1 MNCHI
6 IHFMQILCTKF
17 AGYEKG
23 MDIIMMGNVR
33 MKDIADSLNISTV
46 TVSKALSGKEGV
58 SIELR
63 EKIKETAKE
72 LGYRYNTLAKG
83 MKEGKSYNI
92 GVLIAERYTINEG
105 DAFYLKIYQNIVK
118 FLSNGNYYGI
128 MELVTSE
135 VENNNIIPNVILD
148 NKVDGIIVLGQ
159 MKSKYLETIKNTE
172 VPLVFLDFYEEMMDV
187 DSIISDSFYGAF
199 TITNYLISKGHRD
212 IGFIGNI
219 YATNSILDRYLGYQK
234 ALLINKIPLRDQW
247 VISDRGED
255 GKYIDIVLP
264 KEMPK
269 AFVCNCDSV
278 AYIFINKLK
287 KVGYK
292 VPDDIS
298 IVGYDNDI
306 FATLS
311 IPKLTTIEVNTQ
323 TMAETA
329 ITSLMGKI
337 QGEHRSLGRKVI
349 GGNLIIRESVR
360 DILI

>member
-1 MNCHI
+1 
-6 IHFMQILCTKF
+6 
-17 AGYEKG
+17 
-23 MDIIMMGNVR
+23 MGNVR
-33 MKDIADSLNISTV
+33 MKDIAEALNISTV
-46 TVSKALSGKEGV
+46 TVSKALSDKEGV

-92 GVLIAERYTINEG
+92 GVLIAERYTINDG

-118 FLSNGNYYGI
+118 VLSNGDYYGI
-128 MELVTSE
+128 MELITAE
-135 VENNNIIPNVILD
+135 AENSNIMPNVILD

-159 MKSKYLETIKNTE
+159 MKSKYLKAIKNTE

-187 DSIISDSFYGAF
+187 DSIISDSFYGEY
-199 TITNYLISKGHRD
+199 TITSHLINKGHRD

-219 YATNSILDRYLGYQK
+219 YATTSILDRYLGYQK

-247 VISDRGED
+247 VISDRAED
-255 GKYIDIVLP
+255 GKYIDLELP
-264 KEMPK
+264 KDMPT

-287 KVGYK
+287 KLGYK
-292 VPDDIS
+292 VPEDVS

-311 IPKLTTIEVNTQ
+311 TPKLTTIEVDTQ

-329 ITSLMGKI
+329 IGSLMRII
-337 QGEHRSLGRKVI
+337 QGEQRSLGRKVI

-360 DILI
+360 EVLI

>member
-1 MNCHI
+1 
-6 IHFMQILCTKF
+6 
-17 AGYEKG
+17 
-23 MDIIMMGNVR
+23 MDINMGNVR
-33 MKDIADSLNISTV
+33 MKDIADALNISTV

-63 EKIKETAKE
+63 EKIKETAE
-72 LGYRYNTLAKG
+72 VMGYRYNTFAKG

-92 GVLIAERYTINEG
+92 GVLIAERYTINDG

-118 FLSNGNYYGI
+118 VLSKGNYYGI
-128 MELVTSE
+128 MELVNGE
-135 VENNNIIPNVILD
+135 AENNNIIPNVILD

-159 MKSKYLETIKNTE
+159 MKSKYLETIYKSK

-199 TITNYLISKGHRD
+199 TITNHLIAKGHKD

-234 ALLINKIPLRDQW
+234 ALIISKIPFKEQW
-247 VISDRGED
+247 IISDRCED
-255 GKYIDIVLP
+255 GKYIDIKLP
-264 KEMPK
+264 KEMPT
-269 AFVCNCDSV
+269 AFVSNCDSV

-287 KVGYK
+287 KAGYK
-292 VPDDIS
+292 VPEDIS
-298 IVGYDNDI
+298 VVGYDNDI

-311 IPKLTTIEVNTQ
+311 TPKLTTIEVDTQ

-329 ITSLMGKI
+329 IGSIMRKI
-337 QGEHRSLGRKVI
+337 QGEQRSLGRKVI
-349 GGNLIIRESVR
+349 GGNLIVR
-360 DILI
+360 DSVSEILDKM